1 MSDTTLS
8 SGFKP
13 IVKITRLFVIVVGLA
28 ILFQSCT
35 LTTVRPGYVG
45 VRYNNVAGL
54 LEEDLGPGWHW
65 EIAGLQKVWRL
76 PGRYLF
82 LNYIDEQRISI
93 RTKDNNTVS
102 VDVSIPYRIKPG
114 EAWRVMEA
122 GNQVRDTNGAY
133 RFERFAQD
141 TATDVLRSTLAN
153 LKSEDFYDTDRRL
166 EVAQATLELL
176 NKKLGEY
183 HLEASTVLV
192 RASYFR
198 DEYEQQLAKIQYNE
212 QQKLLDHAKEQ
223 VAQQQQTFDNYK
235 NETDALVAAKQQ
247 EWAQKLAEL
256 DRAFQVGFIDTAADQ
271 TPGAARRALM
281 AMPEPKKVA
290 LKKTAATVLTLP
302 EESIKDEHL
311 LGIKPIEA
319 ETTEYGRRVKAEAD
333 GVSARLTAEA
343 DAMVAKVQANYEQR
357 VNALLGSPAGR
368 AYVAYQAANNIQ
380 FADKLTFQAGDGIPS
395 VLRLRA
401 WAQSYMNEAR

>member
-1 MSDTTLS
+1 MSSNET
-8 SGFKP
+8 FKP
-13 IVKITRLFVIVVGLA
+13 IVKITRVFVIVVLLG

-54 LEEDLGPGWHW
+54 LEEDLGPGWRW
-65 EIAGLQKVWRL
+65 EIAGLQTVWRL

-82 LNYIDEQRISI
+82 LNYTDKERISI

-114 EAWRVMEA
+114 EAWKVMEA

-133 RFERFAQD
+133 RFERFAHD

-166 EVAQATLELL
+166 EVAQNTLDLL

-198 DEYEQQLAKIQYNE
+198 NEYEQQLAKIQYNE

-235 NETDALVAAKQQ
+235 NDTDALVAAKKQ
-247 EWAQKLAEL
+247 EWAQRLANL
-256 DRAFQVGFIDTAADQ
+256 DRAFQVGFLDTGNDQ
-271 TPGAARRALM
+271 TPGAARRALT
-281 AMPEPKKVA
+281 A
-290 LKKTAATVLTLP
+290 LKPAKKEELRKLAAEVLTLP
-302 EESIKDEHL
+302 EEQIKDVHL

-319 ETTEYGRRVKAEAD
+319 ETTEYGQRVNAEAD
-333 GVSARLTAEA
+333 GISARLTAEA
-343 DAMVAKVQANYEQR
+343 DAMIAKVQANYEQR

-368 AYVAYQAANNIQ
+368 AYVSYQAANNIQ
-380 FADKLTFQAGDGIPS
+380 FAEKLTFHAADGIPS

-401 WAQSYMNEAR
+401 WAQAYMNAAR